1 MEKSKKTLEERLDI
15 LEMIKK
21 QSSRNFITH
30 HSKKIIYIVLEAIC
44 YLLVASLIIT
54 GYFFP
59 DEIIFFWIGQK
70 NPAEASENISQDLQL
85 ISSGLKILI
94 LIIALFP
101 MSIALLLRK
110 LRRKNNLIKNIHDL
124 AKKE

>member
-1 MEKSKKTLEERLDI
+1 MEKSKKTPEERLEILDI
-15 LEMIKK
+15 IKT
-21 QSSRNFITH
+21 QSSRSFITH
-30 HSKKIIYIVLEAIC
+30 HSKKVIYIVLETIC

-70 NPAEASENISQDLQL
+70 NPTEAGENISKDLQL

-101 MSIALLLRK
+101 ISIALLLRK
-110 LRRKNNLIKNIHDL
+110 LRKKNNLIKSIHDL